1 MRGWVLFGL
10 LLLGGFG
17 CVDTTVTRPYQE
29 EDLTIKEIR
38 QKLQSGDFRQKL
50 EASKQI
56 DKLPL
61 EERLRVVTVLSVD
74 PAASTRLL
82 AVKKLAKIEDPRSRI
97 RLEKMSKED
106 PDPVVQEL
114 AATFLSSP

>member
-1 MRGWVLFGL
+1 MRGRVLFGL

-56 DKLPL
+56 DKLPI

-82 AVKKLAKIEDPRSRI
+82 AVKKLAKIEDPRSRA

-106 PDPVVQEL
+106 PDSVVREL

>member
-1 MRGWVLFGL
+1 MRGRVLFGI

-61 EERLRVVTVLSVD
+61 EERLRVVTVLAVD

-82 AVKKLAKIEDPRSRI
+82 AVKKLAKIEDPRSRA
-97 RLEKMSKED
+97 RLKKMSNED
-106 PDPVVQEL
+106 LDPVVREL
-114 AATFLSSP
+114 AATFLASP